1 MKKRVIAIGLD
12 AADYRVMEKWMSQG
26 HLKNLSKLR
35 SQGSYG
41 HLTNTVTY
49 CDQVR
54 ETSITERLWA
64 NVWTGCTN
72 NKTGYWGIEKFYPDT
87 YEMSLDIR
95 GAYDFKEY
103 PPFYGLMEDKRVVVF
118 DLLSASLYDKVNGP
132 QILGW
137 GGHFPATDNC
147 SSPPELFS
155 EIVEK
160 YGEHPVFYKDAGFW
174 WDKEYET
181 WVEKGIKDAVVTRSQ
196 IIRDLMKR
204 QDWDLFLTT
213 FGETHSA
220 GHNFWYLSQP
230 DHPLYSHFRDDN
242 DPDKDPMLGCYE
254 AVDRAV
260 GEILAEVSED
270 DYVFVYAVHGI
281 AANNTDLF
289 SLVFLPELLYRF
301 SFPGQTALAAGKMG
315 EVPPPMIT
323 NPDPKSAWISE
334 IWQTAT
340 QCKPTLLQKIV
351 KKLSPSLFARFWP
364 APQLMDPSKIEGS
377 SANLAWMPGMWY
389 GAAWP
394 KMKAFALPAFS
405 DGHIRINLE
414 GREKNGIV
422 KPSEYD
428 AVCEEITQ
436 FLYRVRDAR
445 TGEPIVDEVVRTR
458 RSPAES
464 DPKLPDSDLVV
475 LWKPG
480 VSDVLDSPDCGR
492 IGPVTYERTG
502 GHYLSRGFI
511 MAKGPGIEPGSSFQ
525 NGQAVDI
532 GPTIMNLMEVPLPPH
547 FDGQPI
553 TLTKAE
559 SYAGV

>member
-12 AADYRVMEKWMSQG
+12 AADYRVMEKWMDQG
-26 HLKNLSKLR
+26 YLKNLSQLR
-35 SQGSYG
+35 SQGAYG

-64 NVWTGCTN
+64 NTWTGCTS
-72 NKTGYWGIEKFYPDT
+72 NKTGYWGIEKFYPET
-87 YEMSLDIR
+87 YDMSLDIR

-103 PPFYGLMEDKRVVVF
+103 PPFYGLMEDRRVILF
-118 DLLSASLYDKVNGP
+118 DLLSASLYDKVDGL

-147 SSPPELFS
+147 SSPPELLP
-155 EIVEK
+155 EIIRK

-174 WDKEYET
+174 WDKEYEE
-181 WVEKGIKDAVVTRSQ
+181 WVEKGIKDAVATRSE

-220 GHNFWYLSQP
+220 GHNFWYLSQS
-230 DHPLYSHFRDDN
+230 DHPLYDHFRKDN
-242 DPDKDPMLGCYE
+242 DPAKDPMLACYE
-254 AVDRAV
+254 AVDHAV
-260 GEILAEVSED
+260 GEILAEAPED
-270 DYVFVYAVHGI
+270 AYVFVYAVHGI

-301 SFPGQTALAAGKMG
+301 SFPGKVALAPGKLG
-315 EVPPPMIT
+315 ETLPPVIT
-323 NPDPKSAWISE
+323 DASLPWPVE
-334 IWQTAT
+334 ILKTTTLAN
-340 QCKPTLLQKIV
+340 PTLMQRLV
-351 KKLSPSLFARFWP
+351 KKLVPGLFSRFWP
-364 APQLMDPSKIEGS
+364 EPQITDMSQLEGS
-377 SANLAWMPGMWY
+377 SANLNWMPGMWY
-389 GAAWP
+389 RSAWP
-394 KMKAFALPAFS
+394 QMKAFALPAFS

-428 AVCEEITQ
+428 ALCEEITQ
-436 FLYRVRDAR
+436 FLYRVKDAR
-445 TGEPIVDEVVRTR
+445 TGEPIVEEVVRTR
-458 RSPAES
+458 RSPSDS

-480 VSDVLDSPDCGR
+480 VSDVIDSPDCGR
-492 IGPVTYERTG
+492 IGPVVYDRTG
-502 GHYLSRGFI
+502 GHYLSRGFL
-511 MAKGPGIEPGSSFQ
+511 MAKGPGITPGSSIPD
-525 NGQAVDI
+525 GQAVDI
-532 GPTIMNLMEVPLPPH
+532 APTIMNLMDVEIPSH
-547 FDGQPI
+547 FDGKPI
-553 TLTKAE
+553 SLVKAE
-559 SYAGV
+559 SYIGV